1 MRFEGTLT
9 TWHDDRG
16 FGFIEPTQGGQAIFV
31 HIKAF
36 PAGTGRPQMGQ
47 VLTFEVAM
55 GPDGKKRAQ
64 AVQYPV
70 RSRQAARVRT
80 EAPAPWS
87 LARLLVIPAFL
98 ALVYFVAA
106 RWGLK
111 PHTLPFYAGASA
123 VTFFAYVFDKSA
135 ARQNRWRTRESTLH
149 GLAVIGGW
157 PGALIAQQLLRHKTS
172 KPSFIVVF
180 WATVLLNVIGFVG
193 LQAGLDGVLAL
204 LHAA

>member
-1 MRFEGTLT
+1 MRFEGTLK

-16 FGFIEPTQGGQAIFV
+16 FGFIEPTQGGQDIFV

-36 PAGTGRPQMGQ
+36 PAGSGRPQVGQ

-64 AVQYPV
+64 SVQYPV

-87 LARLLVIPAFL
+87 LARVLVIPAFL
-98 ALVYFVAA
+98 ALVYFVAV

-111 PHTLPFYAGASA
+111 PYMLLVYAGASA

-135 ARQNRWRTRESTLH
+135 ARQNQWRTPENTLH
-149 GLAVIGGW
+149 GLALIGGW

-172 KPSFIVVF
+172 KPSFVNLF
-180 WATVLLNVIGFVG
+180 WMTVLLNVIGFVV

-204 LHAA
+204 LHSV